1 MHFGTVIL
9 EGRGRVRARE
19 GDEIVQTKQRGLHK
33 THARELKTWMDGSTE
48 VVELLSA
55 FVTLAF
61 SEATIVPPEAP
72 PEL

>member
-1 MHFGTVIL
+1 
-9 EGRGRVRARE
+9 
-19 GDEIVQTKQRGLHK
+19 
-33 THARELKTWMDGSTE
+33 MDGSTE

-61 SEATIVPPEAP
+61 SEATIFPPEAP